1 MSKLLYED
9 LTYRIRGSYFD
20 VYNALGHDYPE
31 SFYEKA
37 LYFDIRNKGLKC
49 VRQEDHQISYKE
61 QLVGRHTLDLVV
73 DDTVIIE
80 LKVVETEPGFRGN
93 TANTATKSATLETGL
108 IIQVP
113 LFVDEGNTIKVDT
126 RSGNYLERVN

>member
-9 LTYRIRGSYFD
+9 LTYQIRASYFD
-20 VYNALGHDYPE
+20 VYNALGRDYPE

-37 LYFDIRNKGLKC
+37 LYFDIRSKGLKC

-73 DDTVIIE
+73 DDTVVVE
-80 LKVVETEPGFRGN
+80 LKVVE
-93 TANTATKSATLETGL
+93 SAET
-108 IIQVP
+108 VP
-113 LFVDEGNTIKVDT
+113 CIMV
-126 RSGNYLERVN
+126 